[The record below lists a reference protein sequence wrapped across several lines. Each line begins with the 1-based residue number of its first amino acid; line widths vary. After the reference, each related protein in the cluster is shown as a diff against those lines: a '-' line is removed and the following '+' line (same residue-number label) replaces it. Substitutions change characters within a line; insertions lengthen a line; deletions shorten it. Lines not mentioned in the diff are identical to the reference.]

1 MMHDLTENTTL
12 LDGLACAALEPGL
25 RSILVFDAPYSGLQ
39 QIAALL
45 AQMLTC
51 ATDLPI
57 ERTILSSAARD
68 DDLWGYLPLPGSRD
82 AATIAFANLF
92 SPARNS
98 DKLQLIIIPDL
109 SRVSL
114 VAARA
119 AIMLIG
125 ADVAHLERHGQ
136 QERWQPRLCWLAACS
151 SAEEQIGAISP
162 HLLDRFA
169 LRLDWQDI
177 APQAVRSQQERIAD
191 LLTAMQPDSANADVP
206 APLAQEQCQRIRQ
219 ARQRDVTVTPAA
231 LESIT
236 TYTADTE
243 HYTPRREIALA
254 RLARTLARLRGHDE
268 LSAAHVE
275 RAARML
281 GLHTASQIPK
291 ADQQPSSA
299 LQIPPAPQFT
309 LDPGAASLPPLPE
322 PQLISPVPYQDDATT
337 SPALLVPDPVQAAPF
352 ASDMLASWPYPEDS
366 APVVREAASLRMP
379 ARSSPLA
386 RSDNGPIIGV
396 EQSET
401 LEDLAIV
408 STILHAAMFRAVRQ
422 PSEDGRLR
430 FLTSDLRRYRRGVVP
445 EHMLMLLLDY
455 TALRD
460 CDWQEALLPYLHSAY
475 TDRASIALVKVG
487 GEDATH
493 LLQAEIVSARS
504 LLVPQISRAFDVQ
517 RGGATPLAHG
527 LDLALQMLHKALQ
540 HGRSA
545 VGQVTFVALTD
556 GRGNVP
562 LAASRHHEVTT
573 IVTREGIEDAL
584 RVAGKI
590 GALKRVK
597 SVVLHPPL
605 TACTDLP
612 VRLAWALG
620 GRCEVIPPYNDGWGA
635 Q

>member
-1 MMHDLTENTTL
+1 MHDLTENTTL
-12 LDGLACAALEPGL
+12 LDGLACAALDPGL
-25 RSILVFDAPYSGLQ
+25 RSILMFDAPCAGLQ

-45 AQMLTC
+45 GQMLAC
-51 ATDLPI
+51 ATNLPV
-57 ERTILSSAARD
+57 ETALLSSAAHD
-68 DDLWGYLPLPGSRD
+68 DDLWGYLPLPGGRD
-82 AATIAFANLF
+82 AATTIPFANLF
-92 SPARNS
+92 SRMRNS
-98 DKLQLIIIPDL
+98 GRLQLIIIPDL
-109 SRVSL
+109 SRLSM

-119 AIMLIG
+119 AIRLIG
-125 ADVAHLERHGQ
+125 ADVVHLERHGQ

-151 SAEEQIGAISP
+151 SSDEQIGAISP

-169 LRLDWQDI
+169 LRLGWQDI
-177 APQAVRSQQERIAD
+177 APQATLSQQERHAD
-191 LLTAMQPDSANADVP
+191 LLATMQPDSANANEP
-206 APLAQEQCQRIRQ
+206 APLAQEQCQRIMQ

-231 LESIT
+231 LERIAA
-236 TYTADTE
+236 YTSDTE

-254 RLARTLARLRGHDE
+254 RLARTLSRLRGHDE
-268 LSAAHVE
+268 MSAEDVE

-281 GLHTASQIPK
+281 DLHATSRGEEAHRQPTSTPQISHTPQTSSDPDAAPLPSVPEPEPAS
-291 ADQQPSSA
+291 
-299 LQIPPAPQFT
+299 PAPR
-309 LDPGAASLPPLPE
+309 P
-322 PQLISPVPYQDDATT
+322 DDEITA
-337 SPALLVPDPVQAAPF
+337 PALLASEPEQLAP
-352 ASDMLASWPYPEDS
+352 LASGLLASQPYPEDS
-366 APVVREAASLRMP
+366 APVTREAASLRMP
-379 ARSSPLA
+379 ARRSPLA
-386 RSDNGPIIGV
+386 RSDSGPIIGV

-408 STILHAAMFRAVRQ
+408 STILHAAMFRTVRQ
-422 PSEDGRLR
+422 PLAESGRLR
-430 FLTSDLRRYRRGVVP
+430 FFKSDLRRYRRGVVP
-445 EHMLMLLLDY
+445 EHMLLLLDY

-487 GEDATH
+487 AEDAPH
-493 LLQAEIVSARS
+493 LLQAEIMSARS
-504 LLVPQISRAFDVQ
+504 LLVPQIARAFDVQ

-527 LDLALQMLHKALQ
+527 LDLALQMLHKTLQ

-562 LAASRHHEVTT
+562 LAASQRREVTT

-584 RVAGKI
+584 HMAGKI

-620 GRCEVIPPYNDGWGA
+620 GRREVIPLYNDGWEA

>member
-1 MMHDLTENTTL
+1 MHDLTENTTL
-12 LDGLACAALEPGL
+12 LDGLACAALDPGL
-25 RSILVFDAPYSGLQ
+25 RSILVFDASYADLQ

-45 AQMLTC
+45 AQMLAGT
-51 ATDLPI
+51 TDLPV
-57 ERTILSSAARD
+57 EHALLGSASRD
-68 DDLWGYLPLPGSRD
+68 DDLWGYLPLPGSGGGE
-82 AATIAFANLF
+82 AVKPFANLF
-92 SPARNS
+92 SRTRNS

-109 SRVSL
+109 SRLSL

-125 ADVAHLERHGQ
+125 ADVAHLERHEQ
-136 QERWQPRLCWLAACS
+136 QERWRPRLCWLAACS
-151 SAEEQIGAISP
+151 SADEQIGAISP

-169 LRLDWQDI
+169 LRLGWQDI
-177 APQAVRSQQERIAD
+177 VPPTARSQQERRAD
-191 LLTAMQPDSANADVP
+191 LLTAMQPDSANVNVSP
-206 APLAQEQCQRIRQ
+206 PLAPEQCQRIRK

-231 LESIT
+231 LERIT
-236 TYTADTE
+236 AYTADME

-254 RLARTLARLRGHDE
+254 RLARTLARLWGHDE
-268 LSAAHVE
+268 MSAEHVE

-281 GLHTASQIPK
+281 GLHAASQAQE
-291 ADQQPSSA
+291 ADQPSASA
-299 LQIPPAPQFT
+299 PQIPPAPQT
-309 LDPGAASLPPLPE
+309 SSDPGAAPQPPLPE
-322 PQLISPVPYQDDATT
+322 PEHMLPRTLQDGATT
-337 SPALLVPDPVQAAPF
+337 PSVLLVPEPAHLPSF
-352 ASDMLASWPYPEDS
+352 ASDMLASQPYPEDS
-366 APVVREAASLRMP
+366 APVAREAASLRMP
-379 ARSSPLA
+379 AHRSPLA
-386 RSDNGPIIGV
+386 RSDSGPIIGV

-430 FLTSDLRRYRRGVVP
+430 FLTSDLRHYRRGVVP

-487 GEDATH
+487 GEDAPH

-504 LLVPQISRAFDVQ
+504 LLVPQIARAFDVQ

-545 VGQVTFVALTD
+545 VGLVTFVALTD

-562 LAASRHHEVTT
+562 LAASRHRKVTT

-584 RVAGKI
+584 HVALKI
-590 GALKRVK
+590 GALKRVE

-620 GRCEVIPPYNDGWGA
+620 GRCEMIPPRNDGWEA